1 MRPGRTGLL
10 LETADRGGHL
20 APALHGPW
28 PPALSSEA
36 PLWGGRGVSLRKPEF
51 SLGTNSPA
59 GAPPRAHLA
68 LAGADADVAVGVLS
82 VEGVGEEP

>member
-1 MRPGRTGLL
+1 M
-10 LETADRGGHL
+10 
-20 APALHGPW
+20 
-28 PPALSSEA
+28 
-36 PLWGGRGVSLRKPEF
+36 SLRKPEF

-59 GAPPRAHLA
+59 GALPRAHLA